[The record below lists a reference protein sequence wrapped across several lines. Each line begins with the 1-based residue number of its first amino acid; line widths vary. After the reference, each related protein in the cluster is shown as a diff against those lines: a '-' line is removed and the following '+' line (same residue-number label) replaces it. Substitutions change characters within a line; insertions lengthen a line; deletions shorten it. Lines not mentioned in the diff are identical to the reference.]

1 MIEVMTSIES
11 KALRCAISQEIAE
24 EIIFNSI
31 EANIPVDARL
41 QLYKQPI
48 FDGKS
53 FNELSDKDLLT
64 NHHLNHWNEV
74 VLRKYKKSWLNRL
87 LNRLYSC

>member
-1 MIEVMTSIES
+1 MIEVMTPIES

-31 EANIPVDARL
+31 EANIPVDTRL
-41 QLYKQPI
+41 ELYKQPI

-64 NHHLNHWNEV
+64 IYHLNHWNEV
-74 VLRKYKKSWLNRL
+74 VLKKYKKPWLSRILNRP
-87 LNRLYSC
+87 YSC

>member
-53 FNELSDKDLLT
+53 FNELSDKDLLI
-64 NHHLNHWNEV
+64 NHWNEV